1 MDQRL
6 WRPARKAPVKQKKPD
21 RYIKLPLWFAS
32 AAAKATNTR
41 KAMVWIWL
49 VWLALENRSL
59 EFPVPNGRL
68 RQWGVSRY
76 TKDKALRELEAAGL
90 IVVTRQRGKT
100 VRVALITL

>member
-6 WRPARKAPVKQKKPD
+6 WRPVGKAPAEQKKPD
-21 RYIKLPLWFAS
+21 RYIKLPMWFAG

-49 VWLALENRSL
+49 VWLAFENRSL

-68 RQWGVSRY
+68 RQWGVSRH

>member
-1 MDQRL
+1 MD
-6 WRPARKAPVKQKKPD
+6 ARIKPVLVPSTKKAPD
-21 RYIKLPLWFAS
+21 AFIKLPLWFAR
-32 AAAKATNTR
+32 AAAQATNTR
-41 KAMVWIWL
+41 KALVWIWL
-49 VWLALENRSL
+49 VRLTFENRSL

>member
-6 WRPARKAPVKQKKPD
+6 WRPAGKAPAKHKKPD

-49 VWLALENRSL
+49 VWLAFENQSL
-59 EFPVPNGRL
+59 EFSVPNGRL
-68 RQWGVSRY
+68 RQWGD
-76 TKDKALRELEAAGL
+76 TKDKAIRELEAAGL

>member
-6 WRPARKAPVKQKKPD
+6 WRPAGKAPAKQKKPD

-49 VWLALENRSL
+49 VWLAFENRSL

-76 TKDKALRELEAAGL
+76 TKDKAVCRQSMSDSWLGNLRECLAHL
-90 IVVTRQRGKT
+90 V
-100 VRVALITL
+100 